1 MMHALFWIVAAVYW
15 LLAIWSAAI
24 ARWIRTGRRSELAD
38 ILGGEDAPRWIAIE
52 HRLDD
57 AAETL
62 TFNTLVF
69 EVIFLLSWLGGWTNA
84 AAPGW
89 LTGDTEINLVA
100 LGIGACVGL
109 ALLWIGPIAIAAAL
123 AKYVGA
129 AMTAQS
135 RMMLGWAMI
144 GAPVI
149 SWMPRLVD
157 EIIKRLS
164 GANLREHGRN
174 TEAETELL
182 RSIEQQQREGAIDEG
197 AATLL
202 ENVVDFATTD
212 VGEVMT
218 PRIDIEG
225 IEFTDDLAVIR
236 SFISEEGHSRIP
248 VFEEDLDHIVGI
260 LYVKD
265 LVAFIGE
272 DAADFQMR
280 PLLRSPIVVP
290 DTKPVKDL
298 LVDFQSAEVH
308 MAIVVDEYGGTAG
321 LVTIEDILE
330 EIVGEI
336 YDEHEDGDDEEPDLS
351 ENADGTWEVD
361 ARFHIDDFNEALDL
375 HLPEDD
381 EFDTVG
387 GWALALA
394 GRVPNPGEV
403 IEDSGV
409 RCTVIAAMP
418 THIVRLKVERSATA
432 E

>member
-1 MMHALFWIVAAVYW
+1 
-15 LLAIWSAAI
+15 
-24 ARWIRTGRRSELAD
+24 
-38 ILGGEDAPRWIAIE
+38 
-52 HRLDD
+52 
-57 AAETL
+57 
-62 TFNTLVF
+62 
-69 EVIFLLSWLGGWTNA
+69 
-84 AAPGW
+84 
-89 LTGDTEINLVA
+89 
-100 LGIGACVGL
+100 
-109 ALLWIGPIAIAAAL
+109 
-123 AKYVGA
+123 
-129 AMTAQS
+129 
-135 RMMLGWAMI
+135 
-144 GAPVI
+144 
-149 SWMPRLVD
+149 
-157 EIIKRLS
+157 
-164 GANLREHGRN
+164 
-174 TEAETELL
+174 
-182 RSIEQQQREGAIDEG
+182 
-197 AATLL
+197 
-202 ENVVDFATTD
+202 VDFATTD